1 MTMRDHRRPRRCGRL
16 VTALLLC
23 IAGAPVAADAQE
35 IVRRQQGTFPI
46 ASTVTVPPGT
56 ELVFVSGML
65 PDVANPQA
73 PEGSVERYGDTE
85 AQAASVFHRIAA
97 ALEAAGLRLA
107 DVVRMNV
114 YLVGDPALGGRMD
127 FDGLMR
133 AYSRHYGG
141 TAQPNLPAR
150 TTVQVVALPRPGALV
165 EIEVIAARAVASR

>member
-1 MTMRDHRRPRRCGRL
+1 VQNDSRSNRARVL
-16 VTALLLC
+16 AAAVLLC
-23 IAGAPVAADAQE
+23 NALVPLPLHADG
-35 IVRRQQGTFPI
+35 IVRRQQGNFPI

-65 PDVANPQA
+65 ADVARPDA

-85 AQAASVFHRIAA
+85 AQAESVFRKLAA
-97 ALEAAGLRLA
+97 ALDAAGLRLA
-107 DVVRMNV
+107 DVVKMNV
-114 YLVGDPALGGRMD
+114 FLVGDPALGGRMD

-141 TAQPNLPAR
+141 AAQPNLPAR

-165 EIEVIAARAVASR
+165 EIEVVAARASAKR

>member
-1 MTMRDHRRPRRCGRL
+1 VPLPLH
-16 VTALLLC
+16 
-23 IAGAPVAADAQE
+23 ADG
-35 IVRRQQGTFPI
+35 IVRRQQGSFPI

-65 PDVANPQA
+65 ADVAR
-73 PEGSVERYGDTE
+73 PEAADGSVERYGDTE
-85 AQAASVFHRIAA
+85 AQAESVFRKLAA
-97 ALEAAGLRLA
+97 ALDAAGLGLA
-107 DVVRMNV
+107 DVVKMNV
-114 YLVGDPALGGRMD
+114 FLVGDPALGGRMD

-165 EIEVIAARAVASR
+165 EIEVVAARAIAKR